1 MLSVF
6 ALYALFASV
15 FTVAKGAVAHA
26 SPFFIVGVRMSLA
39 GILMLGYSFLRERNS
54 LRLNREAIGRI
65 FLLGFFNIYLTN
77 VLELWGLQYLSS
89 FKTCFLY
96 SLSPFLSALISY
108 LILGESLQTRKWLGL
123 LVGFTGFI
131 PILAEQGSME
141 ELSGIVFGC
150 SMAQIAVLLA
160 VISSVL
166 GWIFLHQLVQNSKC
180 PPTVANGYSMLIGGI
195 LATIQ
200 SIVCEPWNPFPV
212 TDYPIFFKST
222 AFLLIVSNIVCYN
235 LYGYLLRRFSPTFMS
250 FAGLS
255 TTLFSAFFG
264 WLFFNEVISLSF
276 FVSLAVV
283 GTGLTIFY
291 LEEIKLQAPKP
302 EPL

>member
-1 MLSVF
+1 MLLVF
-6 ALYALFASV
+6 TLYALFASV
-15 FTVAKGAVAHA
+15 FTVEKGAVAYA
-26 SPFFIVGVRMSLA
+26 SPFFIVGARMLLA
-39 GILMLGYSFLRERNS
+39 GVLMLGYSFLHDRNS
-54 LRLNREAIGRI
+54 LKISRRTIGKI

-108 LILGESLQTRKWLGL
+108 FLLDESLHARKWLGL
-123 LVGFTGFI
+123 LIGFVGFI
-131 PILAEQGSME
+131 PILAEKGSLE
-141 ELSGIVFGC
+141 ELSGIIFGC
-150 SMAQIAVLLA
+150 SIAQNGVLLG

-166 GWIFLHQLVQNSKC
+166 GWIVLHQLVQGNAC
-180 PPTVANGYSMLIGGI
+180 PTTVANGYAMLIGGA

-200 SIVCEPWNPFPV
+200 SLVCEPWNPFPV

-222 AFLLIVSNIVCYN
+222 AFLLIVSNLICYN
-235 LYGYLLRRFSPTFMS
+235 LYGYLLRHFSPTFMS

-255 TTLFSAFFG
+255 TSLFTAFFG
-264 WLFFNEVISLSF
+264 WIFFDEVISLSF
-276 FVSLAVV
+276 FVSLAIVSA
-283 GTGLTIFY
+283 GLTIFY
-291 LEEIKLQAPKP
+291 LEEIKLQALKS